1 MNFKTAG
8 LFAILLLMF
17 AGVVTADDAWTDDI
31 EQAIKTANDEDKDLL
46 LLYTGS
52 DWCPPCKKLEED
64 ILSQDEF
71 LEDAKSKYVLV
82 KFDFPRE
89 IEQSAELIKQNRE
102 WQEKYGIDGYP
113 TIVLVDSNQRPFGF
127 AGYESG
133 SVADYSAMLESLREI
148 RIRRDKMLKEA
159 DAAKGLERARL
170 LDQAV
175 SEMREEVVGLY
186 YEDIVEEIVKLDSE
200 DELGL
205 RTKWNEAKDNEL
217 RKIILADV
225 MMVARLEK
233 TDRAL
238 AFIDEVMQQVGFPDE
253 QKLQILQVKLNL
265 HQKAKQT
272 EAVNKVLDE
281 MISLEGVQGTVR
293 ERLII
298 KKVLTMAGNGQRDEA
313 MKMLDDA
320 LAEGRDNFFMC
331 LAKGELL
338 DSEGKFAEAVASYD
352 VAIPKASFN
361 PDLLADLIGAK
372 ADALY
377 EMDKGQEALQ
387 VLDNFADDAQ
397 MPSDLRAEI
406 LLHKAMMLRDQGRRR
421 LAILDEN
428 RAIQICDPSI
438 QTEMQKVVEQLRKKY
453 EKQPNDD

>member
-1 MNFKTAG
+1 
-8 LFAILLLMF
+8 
-17 AGVVTADDAWTDDI
+17 
-31 EQAIKTANDEDKDLL
+31 
-46 LLYTGS
+46 
-52 DWCPPCKKLEED
+52 
-64 ILSQDEF
+64 
-71 LEDAKSKYVLV
+71 
-82 KFDFPRE
+82 
-89 IEQSAELIKQNRE
+89 
-102 WQEKYGIDGYP
+102 
-113 TIVLVDSNQRPFGF
+113 
-127 AGYESG
+127 
-133 SVADYSAMLESLREI
+133 
-148 RIRRDKMLKEA
+148 
-159 DAAKGLERARL
+159 
-170 LDQAV
+170 
-175 SEMREEVVGLY
+175 
-186 YEDIVEEIVKLDSE
+186 
-200 DELGL
+200 
-205 RTKWNEAKDNEL
+205 
-217 RKIILADV
+217 
-225 MMVARLEK
+225 
-233 TDRAL
+233 
-238 AFIDEVMQQVGFPDE
+238 
-253 QKLQILQVKLNL
+253 
-265 HQKAKQT
+265 
-272 EAVNKVLDE
+272 
-281 MISLEGVQGTVR
+281 
-293 ERLII
+293 
-298 KKVLTMAGNGQRDEA
+298 
-313 MKMLDDA
+313 MLDDA